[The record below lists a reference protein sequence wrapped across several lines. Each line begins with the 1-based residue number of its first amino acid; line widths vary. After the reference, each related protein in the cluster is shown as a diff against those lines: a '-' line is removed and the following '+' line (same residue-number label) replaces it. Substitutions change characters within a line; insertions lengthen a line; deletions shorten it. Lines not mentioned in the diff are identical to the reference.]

1 MNDYELWMCLHN
13 DWPANVLW
21 KTRELE
27 LVIACQICSEVLFI
41 DSSPGRFDALIHRGF
56 WIISKITIGNLCK
69 LFHGIISLLLSTS
82 N

>member
-1 MNDYELWMCLHN
+1 MNDYELWICLQN

-27 LVIACQICSEVLFI
+27 LVITCQICSGVLFI
-41 DSSPGRFDALIHRGF
+41 DLSPDSFDAVIHRGF
-56 WIISKITIGNLCK
+56 WIILKITIASLCK
-69 LFHGIISLLLSTS
+69 LFHDIISLFSP